1 MLQDPVE
8 DLGREAFEFT
18 MDDTLGHQEGL
29 GWIDLEQQVNDD
41 PLLCRLLEEGS
52 VLRGGKSDDEALES
66 LENCPHLKLNC
77 GLIVPLPICTNHG
90 NKVSGFHHL
99 FEALKDRRCRL
110 RELHLSSCIFKRRA
124 EYLACLGQAL
134 ASNSSLTRLQLDNL
148 LPDMPKIQYSVP
160 LLLPLRQNQHLT
172 HLVLSSLGASLQPV
186 AVTLMLHALAKN
198 STLVHLDLSQWTFQV
213 ATNEDALEALVAWAK
228 ETCVRELILQECEI
242 NLKDQENLES
252 MSSVSPI
259 LLYFKMKKICLENRK
274 LEFLNISSMSINI
287 GQLHLRARDFL
298 GLLHLPSL
306 CHLDISDPPTAY
318 QGDDQLPMDDFSL
331 TDCFK
336 SLSNNCGSKLQVLR
350 MDNCCLRLSKPVETL
365 AKMKPML
372 KNMTGLTTLS
382 VNNMVCLACESEET
396 GVAKVRDLL
405 ENHPPLLASVIK
417 HLPTLERL
425 SMMRY
430 QLSPDQVP
438 RLLRALKRQVV
449 RRNGVLTVQAKHVG
463 WSSTY
468 PVNTDKD
475 ALASLI
481 DKLEKSKRV
490 KCTFTEATGVLEVEA
505 SKSQGILRR
514 LGNMLATEEE
524 QL

>member
-1 MLQDPVE
+1 M
-8 DLGREAFEFT
+8 R
-18 MDDTLGHQEGL
+18 TL
-29 GWIDLEQQVNDD
+29 
-41 PLLCRLLEEGS
+41 
-52 VLRGGKSDDEALES
+52 LR
-66 LENCPHLKLNC
+66 HWW
-77 GLIVPLPICTNHG
+77 HG
-90 NKVSGFHHL
+90 PKVDWTDQCYSFCDISSPSPSPSP
-99 FEALKDRRCRL
+99 APAW
-110 RELHLSSCIFKRRA
+110 LSP
-124 EYLACLGQAL
+124 
-134 ASNSSLTRLQLDNL
+134 SS
-148 LPDMPKIQYSVP
+148 P
-160 LLLPLRQNQHLT
+160 
-172 HLVLSSLGASLQPV
+172 
-186 AVTLMLHALAKN
+186 
-198 STLVHLDLSQWTFQV
+198 
-213 ATNEDALEALVAWAK
+213 

-514 LGNMLATEEE
+514 LSNMLATEEE